1 MAMVDMFQVEPLQDS
16 TDLLSQPKVFRHR
29 AAEDGYLF
37 FAGLLDPAKVLNLRE
52 QILLV
57 CQSHGWTQEGTNSAD
72 GLANPNLTVVE
83 SGDPRWRAFYEDVQK
98 LRDFHHLALD
108 DNLIQVFEVLFG
120 ESVLPHSRNI
130 CRLVFPNT
138 ALHSTPPHQ
147 DNWHIGGSEETWT
160 AWLPCGHCPVSLGSL
175 VIAKGSH
182 QHGKLA
188 HKEASGPGGRQ
199 AEVEAKQTWVGG
211 DYACGD
217 VVILHSLTIHQGRDN
232 LSGDRLR
239 VSCDFRYQPMS
250 HPVRVDSLMPHAR
263 LKWEE
268 IYQDWDPNDKLKYY
282 WQNWDLQIV
291 ERT

>member
-1 MAMVDMFQVEPLQDS
+1 
-16 TDLLSQPKVFRHR
+16 
-29 AAEDGYLF
+29 
-37 FAGLLDPAKVLNLRE
+37 
-52 QILLV
+52 
-57 CQSHGWTQEGTNSAD
+57 
-72 GLANPNLTVVE
+72 
-83 SGDPRWRAFYEDVQK
+83 
-98 LRDFHHLALD
+98 
-108 DNLIQVFEVLFG
+108 
-120 ESVLPHSRNI
+120 
-130 CRLVFPNT
+130 
-138 ALHSTPPHQ
+138 
-147 DNWHIGGSEETWT
+147 
-160 AWLPCGHCPVSLGSL
+160 L

-217 VVILHSLTIHQGRDN
+217 MVILHSLTIHQGRDN

-263 LKWEE
+263 LKWED